1 MFGGIK
7 KTSYLCTRKKQKA
20 SFNDADMHCKTHNIG
35 VWCNGNTADSGPA
48 FSGSSP
54 DTPTKRFPSGN
65 LFSYMQY
72 HREIMDQPMVRALE
86 FPNPGLRKSGF
97 RFIK

>member
-1 MFGGIK
+1 MRYYVFHTAKNKNFSLKYGFFLKKNTKMFGGIK

-20 SFNDADMHCKTHNIG
+20 SFNDADKHCKTHNIG

-54 DTPTKRFPSGN
+54 DTPTQNG
-65 LFSYMQY
+65 
-72 HREIMDQPMVRALE
+72 
-86 FPNPGLRKSGF
+86 
-97 RFIK
+97 